1 MTDRETFLLQARIT
15 AADMDAYVEAGWIVV
30 REGADPFAE
39 ADVARVRLIRD
50 LREECGVNDEGVDVA
65 LRLLD
70 QLHGTRA
77 ALARIADM
85 VRRLPQP
92 LRGELA
98 AALRGLDMH
107 DPT

>member
-1 MTDRETFLLQARIT
+1 MRGLS
-15 AADMDAYVEAGWIVV
+15 
-30 REGADPFAE
+30 
-39 ADVARVRLIRD
+39 
-50 LREECGVNDEGVDVA
+50 VDVA

-98 AALRGLDMH
+98 AALRGLDQG
-107 DPT
+107 